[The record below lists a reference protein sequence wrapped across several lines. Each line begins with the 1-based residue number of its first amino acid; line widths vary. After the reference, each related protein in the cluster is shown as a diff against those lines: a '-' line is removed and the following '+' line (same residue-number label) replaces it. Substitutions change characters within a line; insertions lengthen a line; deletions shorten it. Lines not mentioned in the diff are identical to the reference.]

1 MRDTY
6 FLVKNKFSWLFIF
19 FQLFFYYQYLLGHPF
34 PPVYQFL
41 EIFCH
46 SILPRSS
53 ILEIYLT
60 QARLKNM
67 LLCYHPTGSTR
78 NVRIKKKKKKVLIPE
93 KNSFSDKLVIL
104 GMLTLESKVHFLL
117 FLTHNFLVACVV
129 LTFLT
134 YCRQR
139 NLY

>member
-6 FLVKNKFSWLFIF
+6 FLVKNIFSWLIIF

-67 LLCYHPTGSTR
+67 LLCYHPTASTR

-134 YCRQR
+134 HCRQR

>member
-6 FLVKNKFSWLFIF
+6 FLVKNKFSWLIIF

-78 NVRIKKKKKKVLIPE
+78 NVRIKKKKRKCLFLKK
-93 KNSFSDKLVIL
+93 NFFSHKLVIL
-104 GMLTLESKVHFLL
+104 GMLTFESKVHFLL

-134 YCRQR
+134 HCRQR

>member
-67 LLCYHPTGSTR
+67 LLCYHQPHLQETCVS
-78 NVRIKKKKKKVLIPE
+78 KKKKKKCLFLK

-129 LTFLT
+129 WTFLT
-134 YCRQR
+134 HCRQR

>member
-1 MRDTY
+1 M
-6 FLVKNKFSWLFIF
+6 KNKFLWLIIF

-34 PPVYQFL
+34 PPVYQSL

-53 ILEIYLT
+53 ISEIYLT

-67 LLCYHPTGSTR
+67 LLCYHPTASTR
-78 NVRIKKKKKKVLIPE
+78 NVRIKKKKKKCLFLK

-129 LTFLT
+129 WTFLT
-134 YCRQR
+134 HCRQR